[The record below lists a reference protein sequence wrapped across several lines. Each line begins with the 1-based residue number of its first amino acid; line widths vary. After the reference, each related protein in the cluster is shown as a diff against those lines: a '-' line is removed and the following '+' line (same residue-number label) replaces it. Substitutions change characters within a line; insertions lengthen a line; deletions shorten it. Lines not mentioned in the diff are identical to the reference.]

1 MLTLGIPKE
10 IKPLEKRVGITPVA
24 AAEIVRMG
32 SRVLIQTQAGVASGF
47 SDADYKAA
55 GAMIT
60 PTAAEVYSY
69 ADVIQKVKEP
79 LPAEFPLLR
88 PGQIVFSYLHL
99 ASPEN
104 CPLVKVLAE
113 KKITAIA
120 YETLQVNG
128 RLPLLAPMSE
138 IAGALSSAYAAFFLH
153 ENAEI
158 SELTEK
164 LSAIA
169 AEYPSWK
176 RLLPPGK
183 VVIWGGGV
191 AGQAA
196 LTAALQ
202 LAGEVTVVEKD
213 LSKHSAIKKLGADVF
228 SPEQNLESVLAQADV
243 FIGSVHVRGMRA
255 LQVLTPEQLKKSC
268 AAKKKI
274 IMDISIDQGGNFPE
288 SRATSYTDPVFR
300 DSYGNLRFCVAN
312 IPSLCGRAAS
322 QVLSLEV
329 LPWAEKIV
337 QSLDSWK
344 SSEELRNAVNLH
356 DGKIMIPA
364 IAEAHKL

>member
-10 IKPLEKRVGITPVA
+10 IKPLEKRVGITPLA
-24 AAEIVRMG
+24 AAEIVRKG
-32 SRVLIQTQAGVASGF
+32 ARVLIQTGAGAASGF
-47 SDADYKAA
+47 SDADYKSA
-55 GAMIT
+55 GAAVLE
-60 PTAAEVYSY
+60 TAAEIYSG
-69 ADVIQKVKEP
+69 ADIIQKVKEP
-79 LPAEFPLLR
+79 LTAEFPLLR
-88 PGQIVFSYLHL
+88 PGQIIFSYLHL

-104 CPLVKVLAE
+104 CPLVKVLSE

-138 IAGALSSAYAAFFLH
+138 IAGALSAAYASFFLH
-153 ENAEI
+153 EGAE
-158 SELTEK
+158 SSSLTEK
-164 LSAIA
+164 LESIA
-169 AEYPSWK
+169 AEYPVWG

-191 AGQAA
+191 AGQSAMMAA
-196 LTAALQ
+196 LK
-202 LAGEVTVVEKD
+202 LAGEVTVIEND
-213 LSKHSAIKKLGADVF
+213 LAKHAAIKKLGADVF
-228 SPEQNLESVLAQADV
+228 SPEQKIDQVLANADV
-243 FIGSVHVRGMRA
+243 FVGSVHVRGMRA
-255 LQVLTPEQLKKSC
+255 FQVLTPEQLKKAS
-268 AAKKKI
+268 AGKKKI

-288 SRATSYTDPVFR
+288 SRATSYTHPVFR

-322 QVLSLEV
+322 QSLSREV
-329 LPWAEKIV
+329 LPWTEKIV
-337 QSLDSWK
+337 TALDAWK